1 MSGSNASNEAIYIG
15 PLYEQSGLISA
26 LHSAPRFGRSNDVTM
41 LITEQQADAT
51 EYAIGAAC
59 SIMLFIAIFAAWGT
73 IMLILHYL
81 GPTKVGF
88 MSGEAMR
95 KPITSDKHAAYSRPT
110 RVRLVYI
117 VSGCI
122 MIGFVF
128 VFILVGL
135 PKLDRSALTI
145 QINSQEANSLIV
157 SGLALTQSFSDIA
170 ASTQP
175 LRDSLLLDLKTIC
188 PNGDF
193 SALLQGLDLATLTDA
208 LDQIENFASNE
219 LETLNIT
226 LVQAQRATAMVSS
239 KVEQYQNF
247 KYFPVYWAPLFFFV
261 LTLIFGTIISW
272 NEKTSIQV
280 RCAMFYV
287 FMPCFA
293 VWIFST
299 IIFTACV
306 AYGAVVNAD
315 FCAGGDLPG
324 SPTGTLL
331 SALERLQVEDASG
344 EKIAVLA
351 LQYFGGGCR
360 EQNPLEFLT
369 GFIDSVES
377 AFTMSNDLMIAIQ
390 TFGPA
395 GLSDLCG
402 TDIFDTVLAIQN
414 FYISIN
420 KILDDAN
427 DVLGRLSCESLNKIY
442 VQTFHQ
448 ATCIQSVNAEVWILA
463 SLCGIATCGMI
474 MIMLRSSLIPLS
486 HFDPAVDGGPP
497 NGDGLY
503 SNKVYNSNIN
513 LTASASDT
521 QEQHIDEHG
530 IVVGNIQ
537 ENRDSGN
544 STYKACAVRK

>member
-1 MSGSNASNEAIYIG
+1 
-15 PLYEQSGLISA
+15 
-26 LHSAPRFGRSNDVTM
+26 M

-247 KYFPVYWAPLFFFV
+247 KYFPVYWAPLFFF
-261 LTLIFGTIISW
+261 
-272 NEKTSIQV
+272 
-280 RCAMFYV
+280 
-287 FMPCFA
+287 CF
-293 VWIFST
+293 
-299 IIFTACV
+299 
-306 AYGAVVNAD
+306 D
-315 FCAGGDLPG
+315 FNIWYNHF
-324 SPTGTLL
+324 
-331 SALERLQVEDASG
+331 LE
-344 EKIAVLA
+344 
-351 LQYFGGGCR
+351 
-360 EQNPLEFLT
+360 
-369 GFIDSVES
+369 
-377 AFTMSNDLMIAIQ
+377 
-390 TFGPA
+390 
-395 GLSDLCG
+395 
-402 TDIFDTVLAIQN
+402 
-414 FYISIN
+414 
-420 KILDDAN
+420 
-427 DVLGRLSCESLNKIY
+427 
-442 VQTFHQ
+442 
-448 ATCIQSVNAEVWILA
+448 
-463 SLCGIATCGMI
+463 
-474 MIMLRSSLIPLS
+474 
-486 HFDPAVDGGPP
+486 
-497 NGDGLY
+497 
-503 SNKVYNSNIN
+503 
-513 LTASASDT
+513 
-521 QEQHIDEHG
+521 
-530 IVVGNIQ
+530 
-537 ENRDSGN
+537 
-544 STYKACAVRK
+544 